1 MSKDDNEPNYPTNEA
16 RKRFEAALKGARLA
30 GHKPME
36 SLTRK
41 TGKKQG
47 GAKKEKPKASD

>member
-1 MSKDDNEPNYPTNEA
+1 MSKPPEKFSEKESQ
-16 RKRFEAALKGARLA
+16 KRFEAALKGARLA

-41 TGKKQG
+41 TAKVQPKKRS
-47 GAKKEKPKASD
+47 KPGDKNGR

>member
-1 MSKDDNEPNYPTNEA
+1 MDSKSNEEFSEQEK
-16 RKRFEAALKGARLA
+16 RKRFESALKGARLA

-41 TGKKQG
+41 KAKAQPKKRQ
-47 GAKKEKPKASD
+47 KRK